1 MSEHEQARESRL
13 RRLAK
18 LRGYVL
24 RKSRVRDPR
33 SIDYGRWYLIE
44 PTRHYLVANCENLD
58 QVEARLTR

>member
-1 MSEHEQARESRL
+1 MGEQEQARESRL

-44 PTRHYLVANCENLD
+44 PTRNYLVANCENLD